1 MKNHFPTQ
9 VEIVGTTAYTVY
21 MMHRNYVR
29 TLSNFYKA
37 PIIDLSQTN
46 KRMLFH
52 TPLTSQTSIPDHGCI
67 TLSGYGKN
75 NTLAHTSLTNFKY

>member
-1 MKNHFPTQ
+1 MKNHSPTH
-9 VEIVGTTAYTVY
+9 VEILDATAYTVY
-21 MMHRNYVR
+21 IKHWSYVH

-52 TPLTSQTSIPDHGCI
+52 TPLTSQTSIPDHGGV
-67 TLSGYGKN
+67 TLTGFSQTN
-75 NTLAHTSLTNFKY
+75 ALAHTSPTNF